1 MEIEQSAAYEELVK
15 NYQRDINCLVDDDRN
30 LRKKGLTTILKQ
42 AFATST
48 PTKELLQFFQINVL
62 KNLLR
67 TIDDSIEKNREL
79 AQNIIQ
85 SFCIRS
91 KDSVDLVDREVTQQ
105 ILQKLCSRVNTIPYA
120 EQSEEIRLLITQN
133 MIELVK
139 LFSQHFIPI
148 VGDFAVAI
156 SRLLQ
161 DQYPEV
167 KKTGATLV
175 EECSKYLK
183 QYIGH
188 HGLQIAK
195 SLAKNFEHQHSKVR
209 KVTVQALTTFLLCEG
224 AGCLYEHVNAS
235 YNKVIN
241 DKINEVRKTAYE
253 SVAQLLNSFSVPN
266 LRNFESD
273 LVLLLLNSLSDEVQE
288 NIQLG
293 QKLIEETGMSRMR
306 LAIENNEKVDQYI

>member
-1 MEIEQSAAYEELVK
+1 
-15 NYQRDINCLVDDDRN
+15 
-30 LRKKGLTTILKQ
+30 
-42 AFATST
+42 
-48 PTKELLQFFQINVL
+48 
-62 KNLLR
+62 
-67 TIDDSIEKNREL
+67 
-79 AQNIIQ
+79 
-85 SFCIRS
+85 
-91 KDSVDLVDREVTQQ
+91 
-105 ILQKLCSRVNTIPYA
+105 
-120 EQSEEIRLLITQN
+120 

-139 LFSQHFIPI
+139 LFSQHFVPI

-161 DQYPEV
+161 DKYPEV
-167 KKTGATLV
+167 KETGATLV
-175 EECSKYLK
+175 EECSKQLK

-209 KVTVQALTTFLLCEG
+209 FNLTTFLLCEG
-224 AGCLYEHVNAS
+224 AGCLYEDVNAS

-241 DKINEVRKTAYE
+241 DKINEVLKTAYE

-266 LRNFESD
+266 LRNFEND

-293 QKLIEETGMSRMR
+293 QKLIEEIGMSRMH
-306 LAIENNEKVDQYI
+306 LAIENNEKVNQYI